1 MQHGPR
7 GATFK
12 KMVIR
17 HAFPWDA
24 EWLSA
29 LARRAKG
36 SWGYPAEWLDAWAD
50 ELTLTADYIDT
61 HRVFIAEDDGQ
72 TVGVCAL
79 EDHDD
84 RWELAHVWVEP
95 ARHGEGVGKMLVMEA
110 VSVARSIRP
119 DPITVTSDPNA
130 AAFYEKLGA
139 RLTGSRPAPAPGS
152 PERTLPIFEFSGH
165 EDEAIHES

>member
-1 MQHGPR
+1 
-7 GATFK
+7 
-12 KMVIR
+12 MVIR

-36 SWGYPAEWLDAWAD
+36 HWGYPTEWLDAWAD

-61 HRVFIAEDDGQ
+61 HRVFIAEENGQ

-84 RWELAHVWVEP
+84 HWALEHVWVEP
-95 ARHGEGVGKMLVMEA
+95 GRHGEGVGRMLVIEA
-110 VSVARSIRP
+110 VSVARSTRP
-119 DPITVTSDPNA
+119 GQPITVKSDPNA
-130 AAFYEKLGA
+130 AGFYRKLGA
-139 RLTGSRPAPAPGS
+139 VESGMIPAPAPGS
-152 PERTLPIFEFSGH
+152 PDRTLPLFEFPGT
-165 EDEAIHES
+165 EE

>member
-1 MQHGPR
+1 
-7 GATFK
+7 
-12 KMVIR
+12 MVIR

-50 ELTLTADYIDT
+50 ELTLTEDYIDH
-61 HRVFIAEDDGQ
+61 HRVFIAEDNGV

-84 RWELAHVWVEP
+84 RWALEHVWVEP
-95 ARHGEGVGKMLVMEA
+95 GRHGEGVGKMLVMEA

-119 DPITVTSDPNA
+119 DPITVKSDPNA
-130 AAFYEKLGA
+130 AGFYSKLGA
-139 RLTGSRPAPAPGS
+139 MQVDTIAAPAPGS
-152 PERTLPIFEFSGH
+152 PDRELPVFEFSGH
-165 EDEAIHES
+165 EE